1 MLNDIGI
8 VDSYFDE
15 KILKI
20 IVKELSMELLAW
32 FPNNIFVLGDNRDNS
47 SDSRYWGF
55 VPEGNLV
62 GKAVLIWFNIYDI
75 LDGHFG
81 RLGSIN

>member
-1 MLNDIGI
+1 MKKFSKTI
-8 VDSYFDE
+8 V
-15 KILKI
+15 L
-20 IVKELSMELLAW
+20 ELSTGFLVVPEKHY
-32 FPNNIFVLGDNRDNS
+32 FVLGDNRDNS

-81 RLGSIN
+81 RLGSNKLSYFFYD

>member
-1 MLNDIGI
+1 MTNNLFN
-8 VDSYFDE
+8 DE
-15 KILKI
+15 KILKNHCNR
-20 IVKELSMELLAW
+20 IVNGISCVVPEKHY
-32 FPNNIFVLGDNRDNS
+32 FVLGDNRDNS